1 MFSMRLVTPDD
12 ATYILSLRQ
21 DDRKNQHLSTTTG
34 TVAQQRVWIEAYQHR
49 EAANQELYFILL
61 NDDTPCG
68 TVRLYDYKTLSNGER
83 SFCWGSW
90 IVADGAPSST
100 ALRSA
105 LAVYQL
111 AFTPVCNGG
120 LGFDQSH
127 FDVRLANLRVL
138 AFHQRLGATITHQDQ
153 QDAYFT
159 YDRSTYEAIRPRYQ
173 RYLLTS
179 LVSLLQ
185 G

>member
-12 ATYILSLRQ
+12 AAYILSLRQ
-21 DDRKNQHLSTTTG
+21 DDRKNQHLSATTG
-34 TVAQQRVWIEAYQHR
+34 TVDQQRAWIIAYRDR
-49 EAANQELYFILL
+49 ETANQERYYILL

-68 TVRLYDYKTLSNGER
+68 TLRLYDYKTLPNGDR

-111 AFTPVCNGG
+111 AFTPIANGG
-120 LGFDQSH
+120 LGFDHSH
-127 FDVRLANLRVL
+127 FDVRLGNQRVL
-138 AFHQRLGATITHQDQ
+138 AFHQRLGATITHQD
-153 QDAYFT
+153 DHNAYLT
-159 YDRSTYEAIRPRYQ
+159 YARATYEAIRPRYQ
-173 RYLLTS
+173 RYC
-179 LVSLLQ
+179 
-185 G
+185 